1 MENRHSRNSYP
12 SHNGRPDSNENW
24 QSAETAEKWFQQHM
38 YKSEWIT
45 QQADKDLVAYA
56 EEAGKFMVE
65 KELTKSKIR
74 NIYGEIK
81 RIDIK
86 GFEEAKSSFFL
97 LKAKMAYAVGR
108 DRKNEGLRLFQLI
121 FDRCWQDVS
130 DQEKSYKN
138 FCRFIEAIL
147 VYHRAHGG
155 KD

>member
-1 MENRHSRNSYP
+1 
-12 SHNGRPDSNENW
+12 
-24 QSAETAEKWFQQHM
+24 M